1 MFYLNTCSSQKLM
14 FIHAWLCF
22 CNRTT
27 KEMVTF
33 GIIYFML
40 LLSCDAEKS
49 ISSCDAEK
57 FIYVSKNGSL
67 NESCWDGGQAMPCAT
82 LDLAF
87 DGAKRQNSTTVV
99 IENGNFSLNHSHA
112 FQDLHDLKIVGDPS
126 AMTYCH
132 AGAGLA
138 FISSSNI
145 SISNVTYVRCG
156 ASQTSTSKNFV
167 NNEFIQFNVA
177 LYFLL
182 CETVSLSNVNITNSS
197 GTGMSM
203 YATGGRVDIE
213 NCEFSFNAQEKY
225 SKVGGGGGLYIEFVY
240 CIPNDTSC
248 AVNDIMS
255 NVPSKYSS
263 NSVYN
268 IRYCLFHSNNARV
281 NDQTNNTFI
290 IPQKSEHLAFGR
302 GGGLSLFIKGNATNN
317 TIDIEHCRFTNNIAL
332 WGAGLFSDWYDN
344 ASYNNLSIHN
354 SIFLHNECYYD
365 SSEDVGTGGGGVRIG
380 YFFFGDGHV
389 KNSHVV
395 FHSCLFAHN
404 RAYWG
409 AGLSFYA
416 AREQKVTSATNTL
429 QFHHCVWD
437 SNNAHLGSAVDLSL
451 WHSITQG
458 VPVWPHFHSCNFT
471 SNINPDELGNA
482 VGVGAVYLDSVPV
495 AFYGTNYFVNNQNSA
510 LVSDSV
516 GIYVQNHSKMYF
528 DSNKGRNGGAI
539 SLLGHGFIETGNESE
554 LSFVN
559 NNAIYDGGAIYSK
572 SVGQHDIIS
581 SRRCFIR
588 FYDGAVRPENW
599 TSKFY
604 FKNNT
609 VGNNK
614 PSPSAIFATTLL
626 PCVWGGAHGAI
637 NLNKDDVFCWSDH
650 WNYGEN
656 CSYEIATAPTSYV
669 NYEKGHSTYFLETCP
684 GNMTDIPFSM
694 VDDRNKTVTSS
705 AVLTVRSLD
714 DEVHLQNDFEYISD
728 GKVKVLGTP
737 NSNDA
742 KFVLETIAPRVV
754 YTEMIVSLN
763 PCPLGMQLNSTSG
776 TCYCSNALMFNGL
789 ISCFESNFSTSIRKG
804 GWIGVINASNVSNTT
819 VAAECPYCSSIDKDQ
834 LSHLEGDICSS
845 INRSGVLCGDC
856 IEGFG
861 PAVFTSPIQCCNC
874 SANPQYRWALYFFTD
889 FFLVTVFFLL
899 LVILNVSIT
908 SGPANSYV
916 FFAQVISTGFNGY
929 EILPSSYTF
938 WKVLQDI
945 SVIVYDIWNL
955 NFFRPLLPA
964 YCLNESLNS
973 LQLLSLGYVT
983 ALVPIFLILL
993 LYFVIALYDK
1003 GFKPVFFVC
1012 RPIVTCFAKVRRTW
1026 NVKRS
1031 VIHAFASFLVLS
1043 YTKFAVVS
1051 FLLLQPKP
1059 LVNHDGKSVGLVVYY
1074 YGSMEYFSSHHAPY
1088 VAISLL
1094 VLLTFVA
1101 VPPIILI
1108 YPTILRLVVKC
1119 TNSPMLE
1126 RISPG
1131 RRMQHFLDVM
1141 QSCYRDGTNNR
1152 TVDAQE
1158 VLDQHSN
1165 GTEVSL
1171 RNSCDLSDYRWFS
1184 GLYFIFRI
1192 VFLCVTVMSPNWFAQ
1207 FILQQFLCIASVLC
1221 FTIFRPYKNN
1231 AYNNLDCVMFSILSC
1246 INAVNAYSYYLVVIE
1261 ESVSLDILVLKYFL
1275 MFCPFAYMTC
1285 YVTYQIWKSRRRVF
1299 EFFIQCHKER
1309 PIVRDILDDNSSNNS
1324 NF

>member
-1 MFYLNTCSSQKLM
+1 MMFL
-14 FIHAWLCF
+14 
-22 CNRTT
+22 
-27 KEMVTF
+27 VV
-33 GIIYFML
+33 L
-40 LLSCDAEKS
+40 LAF
-49 ISSCDAEK
+49 ISSCNAEK

-67 NESCWDGGQAMPCAT
+67 IESCWDGGQAMPCAT

-99 IENGNFSLNHSHA
+99 IENGNFSLNHSHT
-112 FQDLHDLKIVGDPS
+112 FQDLHGLKIVGDPS

-156 ASQTSTSKNFV
+156 ANQTSTSKNFV

-197 GTGMSM
+197 GTGMTM

-248 AVNDIMS
+248 AVDDIMS
-255 NVPSKYSS
+255 NVPQKYSF

-290 IPQKSEHLAFGR
+290 IPQKSDHLAFGR

-317 TIDIEHCRFTNNIAL
+317 TIDIENCNFTDNTAL
-332 WGAGLFSDWYDN
+332 WGSGMFCELYDY
-344 ASYNNLSIHN
+344 AYNNSLFIHE
-354 SIFLHNECYYD
+354 SLFVKNECYFV
-365 SSEDVGTGGGGVRIG
+365 SSQDVGTGGGGVRIG
-380 YFFFGDGHV
+380 YFFFGDTHV
-389 KNSHVV
+389 KHNSVV

-409 AGLSFYA
+409 AGLAFYA
-416 AREQKVTSATNTL
+416 AREQNVIAATNSL
-429 QFHHCVWD
+429 VFHDSRWD
-437 SNNAHLGSAVDLSL
+437 CNNARLGSAVDLSL
-451 WHSITQG
+451 WHSIALG
-458 VPVWPHFHSCNFT
+458 IPVLPQFHSCNFT
-471 SNINPDELGNA
+471 SNKNPDIVGHPM
-482 VGVGAVYLDSVPV
+482 GVGAVYLDSVPV
-495 AFYGTNYFVNNQNSA
+495 AFYGTNYFVKNQNSA

-559 NNAIYDGGAIYSK
+559 NKAIYDGGAIYSK
-572 SVGQHDIIS
+572 SVGQHDLIS

-588 FYDGAVRPENW
+588 FHDGSVIPENW
-599 TSKFY
+599 TSRFY
-604 FKNNT
+604 FLNNT
-609 VGNNK
+609 VRKGT
-614 PSPSAIFATTLL
+614 PGSIFATTLL
-626 PCVWGGAHGAI
+626 PCIWGGTHGAI
-637 NLNKDDVFCWSDH
+637 DLDNDDVFCWSEANWD
-650 WNYGEN
+650 YGEN
-656 CSYEIATAPTSYV
+656 HCSEEIATAPTTYTNYSDVCNKSY
-669 NYEKGHSTYFLETCP
+669 HLQTYP
-684 GNMTDIPFSM
+684 GKTEFIPFSM
-694 VDDRNKTVTSS
+694 IDDRQKNVTNVT
-705 AVLTVRSLD
+705 VLTVRTQTL
-714 DEVHLQNDFEYISD
+714 DEVSLESDFEYVSD
-728 GKVKVLGTP
+728 KRIKVFG
-737 NSNDA
+737 NASSSGIIA
-742 KFVLETIAPRVV
+742 LETIAPRVV
-754 YTEMIVSLN
+754 YAELIVDLS
-763 PCPLGMQLNSTSG
+763 PCPLGMQFDGSK
-776 TCYCSNALMFNGL
+776 CHCNATDMFGSL
-789 ISCFESNFSTSIRKG
+789 IHCVESNFSTSIRKG
-804 GWIGVINASNVSNTT
+804 GWIGHYRGRQA
-819 VAAECPYCSSIDKDQ
+819 AAECPYCSHINVSD
-834 LSHLEGDICSS
+834 LSSLNHDAFCVTIK
-845 INRSGVLCGDC
+845 RKGVLCGEC
-856 IEGFG
+856 IEGYG
-861 PAVFTSPIQCCNC
+861 PAVFTFPLECRNC
-874 SANPQYRWALYFFTD
+874 SNDPEYLSWPLYFVTD
-889 FFLVTVFFLL
+889 IFLVALFFLL
-899 LVILNVSIT
+899 LVLLNVSIT

-916 FFAQVISTGFNGY
+916 FFAQVISTSFNINGY
-929 EILPSSYTF
+929 GLLPSGSHSF
-938 WKVLQDI
+938 KFLQDT
-945 SVIVYDIWNL
+945 SVTVYDIWNL

-964 YCLNESLNS
+964 YCLSESLNS

-993 LYFVIALYDK
+993 LYLVIALYDK

-1043 YTKFAVVS
+1043 YTKFALVS

-1059 LVNHDGKSVGLVVYY
+1059 LMNHEGKSVGLVVYY

-1108 YPTILRLVVKC
+1108 YPSIVSLLVKY
-1119 TNSPMLE
+1119 TNSQFFE
-1126 RISPG
+1126 TIAPG
-1131 RRMQHFLDVM
+1131 RRLQHFLDVM
-1141 QSCYRDGTNNR
+1141 QSCYRDGTMH
-1152 TVDAQE
+1152 TVEAHASSELSDTGE
-1158 VLDQHSN
+1158 GRMDSN
-1165 GTEVSL
+1165 VDIQSRHTF
-1171 RNSCDLSDYRWFS
+1171 SDYRWFS

-1192 VFLCVTVMSPNWFAQ
+1192 FFLAVVVMSPTWFFQ
-1207 FILQQFLCIASVLC
+1207 FVIQQFLCIAAFLC
-1221 FTIFRPYKNN
+1221 FAMFRPYKNN
-1231 AYNNLDCVMFSILSC
+1231 AYNVLDCVMFSILAC
-1246 INAVNAYSYYLVVIE
+1246 INVLNIYIYHLIIIN
-1261 ESVSLDILVLKYFL
+1261 ESSFSVLAFQYVL
-1275 MFCPFAYMTC
+1275 IFCPFVYMSC
-1285 YVTYQIWKSRRRVF
+1285 YVIYQMWKSRGRVV
-1299 EFFIQCHKER
+1299 EFFVCCKQDER
-1309 PIVRDILDDNSSNNS
+1309 RELLSDTE
-1324 NF
+1324 